1 MGPRLDDSV
10 ERVFRLWLELSRE
23 EEILR
28 LLELVKRELS
38 RRRLVVNYSV
48 QPKRPEG

>member
-28 LLELVKRELS
+28 LLELVRSELG
-38 RRRLVVNYSV
+38 RRGVVLNDEV
-48 QPKRPEG
+48 QPTRQEG

>member
-10 ERVFRLWLELSRE
+10 ERVFRVWLELSRE

-28 LLELVKRELS
+28 LLELVKSELG
-38 RRRLVVNYSV
+38 RRGVTLTYDV
-48 QPKRPEG
+48 QPTRQEG